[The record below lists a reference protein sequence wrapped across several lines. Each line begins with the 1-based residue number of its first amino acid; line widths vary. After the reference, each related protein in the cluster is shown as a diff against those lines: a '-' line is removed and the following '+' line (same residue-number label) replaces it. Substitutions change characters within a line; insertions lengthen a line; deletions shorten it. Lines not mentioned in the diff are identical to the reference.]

1 MYRRRLLLFLLL
13 PLTVWAST
21 CREVKLQPQQL
32 PDLNIPRVG
41 HSVFIVNGEPM
52 VVGGHTTSFVPT
64 ATAEYFRDGQ
74 WHLIETAYPHDQGF
88 CVPLR
93 SGQVLI
99 GGGHAEPLGIGQ
111 IYSVEMYDPTTHSF
125 KGFGCLDRKRCF
137 VSATEIDS
145 GRVVVS
151 GNWYHD
157 DDIELFDGQKYFTHV
172 KRASQNRARPFVLR
186 IAKDDV
192 IIFNSTDIHA
202 NPIDTIIVDRLKGE
216 PFHVPL
222 FDEWKPR
229 RCLEEA
235 NSNDFFIGNEQQ
247 GVYSYLIP
255 VVNKEGQV
263 AICRIDS
270 TRFSLLPTNGT
281 IPTTC
286 KGRQISYF
294 FSLHVD
300 RQAQRAY
307 LLGFDKLDG
316 RQYVVAVDLTKTP
329 ADLTLYYT
337 DPTAYTIYGY
347 PVLTPEGNLLL
358 TGGMELNR
366 DTTVDN
372 FTPHATVLL
381 LPVGH
386 HSNELVGT
394 TETQGHTWLWI
405 VVAALAVLAVGGFA
419 YYKSHETN
427 ETLSTPASDLMQ
439 RLCHLMDEQ
448 KPYLNSDLK
457 LQDVA
462 DLLHSNRTYI
472 SDCIKTTRGQSF
484 TQFINAY
491 RLDEAMKQLQQY
503 PEKKISAIWSEA
515 GFATESSF
523 FRTFKAANGVTPNE
537 WRAQQ
542 TNNK

>member
-1 MYRRRLLLFLLL
+1 
-13 PLTVWAST
+13 
-21 CREVKLQPQQL
+21 
-32 PDLNIPRVG
+32 
-41 HSVFIVNGEPM
+41 
-52 VVGGHTTSFVPT
+52 
-64 ATAEYFRDGQ
+64 
-74 WHLIETAYPHDQGF
+74 
-88 CVPLR
+88 
-93 SGQVLI
+93 
-99 GGGHAEPLGIGQ
+99 
-111 IYSVEMYDPTTHSF
+111 MYDPTTHSF

-151 GNWYHD
+151 GNWYNN
-157 DDIELFDGQKYFTHV
+157 DDIEIFDGQKYFTHV

-372 FTPHATVLL
+372 FTPHANVLL

-386 HSNELVGT
+386 HDEEIAS
-394 TETQGHTWLWI
+394 TEAKSHFWLWI
-405 VVAALAVLAVGGFA
+405 IIAILAIIAVGGFA
-419 YYKSHETN
+419 YYKSHEPHKSHKSHEPHEPHESHETN